1 MRGGEVERLVQA
13 FLAKYRTSQ
22 SGWARGSCPFCVK
35 RLGKPDRRGSF
46 GVFSMTGRY
55 NCFRCG
61 ASGRAR
67 LPGTAPEAADERVEE
82 PSPIAVRPPEGFV
95 ALSSEDGQEAH
106 CLEPARRYIESRGVP
121 APLVEEIGIGACPTG
136 RYSGRVVVPVKDEDG
151 QWLWWVGRAWRKQ
164 SEKPY
169 MYPAGARGDVMF
181 NHATLLKETDTPA
194 IIVEGVFDA
203 IAFWPD
209 AVAVLGKPTPA
220 QVYALASARRPI
232 AVVLDG
238 DAWEEGE
245 MLALK
250 LRFEGQRAGSVHLPP
265 RVDPD
270 EVDRDWLRAE
280 ARSSLGASQ

>member
-1 MRGGEVERLVQA
+1 
-13 FLAKYRTSQ
+13 
-22 SGWARGSCPFCVK
+22 
-35 RLGKPDRRGSF
+35 
-46 GVFSMTGRY
+46 
-55 NCFRCG
+55 
-61 ASGRAR
+61 
-67 LPGTAPEAADERVEE
+67 
-82 PSPIAVRPPEGFV
+82 
-95 ALSSEDGQEAH
+95 
-106 CLEPARRYIESRGVP
+106 
-121 APLVEEIGIGACPTG
+121 
-136 RYSGRVVVPVKDEDG
+136 
-151 QWLWWVGRAWRKQ
+151 
-164 SEKPY
+164 
-169 MYPAGARGDVMF
+169 MF